1 MELHLLG
8 PIEAT
13 VDGRRIALGATKQRA
28 VLAMLALPPNRTVSV
43 DRLIDGL
50 WGEEAPDSAAKMV
63 QLYVSQ
69 LRKLLAGN
77 GAEIVTH
84 GRGYELR
91 LAPTA
96 VDVARFEHLSA
107 NGSAREALAL

>member
-1 MELHLLG
+1 
-8 PIEAT
+8 
-13 VDGRRIALGATKQRA
+13 
-28 VLAMLALPPNRTVSV
+28 MLALPPNRTVSV
-43 DRLIDGL
+43 DRLIEGL

-69 LRKLLAGN
+69 LRKLLDGN

-91 LAPTA
+91 LPATA
-96 VDVARFEHLSA
+96 VDVGRFEQFERRWSA
-107 NGSAREALAL
+107 ARGARVVAR